1 MGMLAASAILRGQ
14 AASAIRRE
22 LPRQPPDH
30 LRLRDGHAAPHL
42 DREHQ
47 LGDHEILGNI
57 SKILQ
62 IFGGLVLGCIR
73 TKLCKKICVRQH
85 FSRSTR
91 FAFMRLWEKRTEIE
105 NEVMK
110 MYTD

>member
-1 MGMLAASAILRGQ
+1 MLAASAILRGQ

-47 LGDHEILGNI
+47 LGDRGERPAGRAELLAN
-57 SKILQ
+57 
-62 IFGGLVLGCIR
+62 FGKRGMG
-73 TKLCKKICVRQH
+73 
-85 FSRSTR
+85 
-91 FAFMRLWEKRTEIE
+91 RLP
-105 NEVMK
+105 
-110 MYTD
+110 